1 MMRLKFSL
9 ATSVAA
15 LCMMSTSAMAQ
26 DATLDGAGEAGSGGA
41 DMPAQERGARPGAAA
56 PADEGV
62 GDIIVTAQKVSESA
76 QRSPAAIVAM
86 NGAEL
91 EARGI
96 ADLQDLQKVVPN
108 ANLLEQ
114 GNLIQVFIR
123 GIGTRNDLPNFA
135 ASSAFLYNGITVPR
149 YGNSGLIFDLGRIES
164 IAGPQGTLYGGT
176 AAGGAVNAYSALP
189 SRDFAGSASAQLTN
203 FDGVYLDIAQNMR
216 LSDTAALRVAGT
228 YGSRSS
234 YYGNDLDEPESWS
247 GRATLL
253 FEPSENF
260 SAQIFYT
267 HVEDRG
273 EPSNTLVVNPLINPS
288 DPWFIRPTG
297 TAGNEVSGAFT
308 RQDSHSDIISAVFE
322 LGIGENNFTY
332 IPGYIDSTTDFEK
345 FLGGSGSRGLQVFN
359 HERQMT
365 HEFRWNRRFGAV
377 DLVAGLFYLRDRID
391 YNHGILSF
399 SPPLRTQRTQVNAT
413 DQTNESMSV
422 FGQAVISATDRLRF
436 TVGGRLSKDKIDAVG
451 LGTNNLPFDFHH
463 SESRADY
470 RLGVAYDISARVMA
484 YGNLQTGY
492 IPFGYDPDS
501 GVPTALVPTSE
512 LTAYSAG
519 LKSRFLSNKIELNT
533 EVFYYRYSDFQAIV
547 FNNAT
552 ATSTV
557 LNAPLATLKG
567 VDVNIRAR
575 VTPNFNFSGG
585 IVYEDAKYDDFKGV
599 AATGPYNYD
608 GNQLINA
615 PKWNVLLGAEY
626 IVGLGALGKLS
637 ARVDGHHSSS
647 YYGNFTNAANQRQ
660 DAYTTVDASVTFY
673 TANERWSVRGFVKN
687 IGNEPVF
694 NTLSAGSGSLQAPRT
709 YGVRLA
715 ASW

>member
-9 ATSVAA
+9 ATGVAA
-15 LCMMSTSAMAQ
+15 FCMMSAPALAQ
-26 DATLDGAGEAGSGGA
+26 SVNPDGAGEASSGNAVGPTQETGA
-41 DMPAQERGARPGAAA
+41 QQRLAAA
-56 PADEGV
+56 DDEGV

-86 NGAEL
+86 NAADL
-91 EARGI
+91 EARGV

-135 ASSAFLYNGITVPR
+135 ASSAFLYNGVTVPR

-189 SRDFAGSASAQLTN
+189 TWDFSGSASAQLTN
-203 FDGVYLDIAQNMR
+203 YNGVYLDIAQNLP
-216 LSDTAALRVAGT
+216 LSDNLALRVAGT
-228 YGSRSS
+228 YGSRGS
-234 YYGNDLDEPESWS
+234 YYGRDLDEPESWS
-247 GRATLL
+247 GRATLF

-267 HVEDRG
+267 HVEDGG
-273 EPSNTLVVNPLINPS
+273 EPSNTLVINPLVDPS
-288 DPWFIRPTG
+288 DPWFIRPIG

-322 LGIGENNFTY
+322 LKLGDNSFTY

-365 HEFRWNRRFGAV
+365 HEFRWNRNYGAV
-377 DLVAGLFYLRDRID
+377 DIVAGVFYLNDKID

-399 SPPLRTQRTQVNAT
+399 APPLQAQRTQVNAT
-413 DQTNESMSV
+413 DQTNESLSV

-436 TVGGRLSKDKIDAVG
+436 TLGGRLSKDKIDAVG
-451 LGTNNLPFDFHH
+451 LGTNDLPFDFRR
-463 SESRADY
+463 SESHADY
-470 RLGVAYDISARVMA
+470 RLGVAYDISDSVMA

-492 IPFGYDPDS
+492 IPFGYDADS
-501 GVPTALVPTSE
+501 GGPTSLVPTSD

-519 LKSRFLSNKIELNT
+519 LKSRFLGNKLELNS
-533 EVFYYRYSDFQAIV
+533 EFFYYRYSDFQAIV

-575 VTPNFNFSGG
+575 VTPNFNFGG
-585 IVYEDAKYDDFKGV
+585 GVVYEDAKYDDFKGV
-599 AATGPYNYD
+599 GATGPYNYD

-615 PKWNVLLGAEY
+615 PEWNVIFGAEY
-626 IVGLGALGKLS
+626 IIGLGSLGELR

-660 DAYTTVDASVTFY
+660 DAYTTADASLTFY
-673 TANERWSVRGFVKN
+673 TSDEKWSLRGFVKN

-709 YGVRLA
+709 YGVRLSA
-715 ASW
+715 NW